1 MRPFSLERERMKTAL
16 LLLLL
21 AGPLWAQTFESQAA
35 QATQLMQQHKLE
47 KGNGVKTPWSERDKA
62 SLAGDAWLQA
72 AQLATTDAQRF
83 QAYES
88 AGLAY
93 TDSQTL
99 ADDALKAFRLARD
112 VTGAS
117 GEERARA
124 GIQAANR
131 ARTRAEW
138 ELVLAVAGATPQ
150 QRAKAWDEVGK
161 SYIVESKKAP
171 ELNLKIVEGYEK
183 AAEQMAQ
190 YDPRAADTELG
201 IASVVAQ
208 SIPQK
213 ATAVAAIDRIHKTLL
228 ALPLNPEQKAL
239 RNAMI
244 ELRWGDGLLK
254 VGANER
260 ATGLWLA
267 VGKNTAYPA
276 DQREEAYLKAADAWK
291 AQSKVD
297 QSLAALAA
305 AAPLRGDNFVYRAKI
320 ADKQLELMEAHK
332 RYADEL
338 KVVQALAKHPKLP
351 ADRKETLIVEQARL
365 LYKLARKKE
374 AEALLLPLWTQ
385 PPRGGDSIYSVAVT
399 RAQAAIDGKD
409 LVRARLEIE
418 AGLARLREMRAPT
431 QQLEYIS
438 ARLYVAEK
446 KYTKALEAYAAC
458 CTTNVGVQPSAQLFQ
473 EVRNLFQQTL
483 QEKRLEDARAIVQ
496 AVAGWRVEAI
506 YQALM
511 TAQLAVATG
520 DAAGGNAA
528 LARCREEL
536 KRFYG
541 SAKEG
546 VEKEITAVEAALK
559 RL

>member
-1 MRPFSLERERMKTAL
+1 MKTAL